1 MYWAI
6 YKYGYQPYTHPSE
19 ALPGNLD
26 LTTKVLNA
34 CVALQTWAQKKQTN
48 ILLNDDAVSMIDAII
63 GIAIGLI
70 VLVAVFS
77 LAPVIGFNIDAST
90 SIPAGSQWNAT
101 TNPDMTT
108 GNELW
113 TQNSTLLIL
122 ALMVSILGLVIYSI
136 MRIRDGSTGGQ

>member
-1 MYWAI
+1 
-6 YKYGYQPYTHPSE
+6 
-19 ALPGNLD
+19 
-26 LTTKVLNA
+26 
-34 CVALQTWAQKKQTN
+34 
-48 ILLNDDAVSMIDAII
+48 LNDDAASMIDAII

-90 SIPAGSQWNAT
+90 TIPAGSQWNST

-122 ALMVSILGLVIYSI
+122 ALMVSILGLVIFSI

>member
-1 MYWAI
+1 MGTDHILIHRRHY
-6 YKYGYQPYTHPSE
+6 PV
-19 ALPGNLD
+19 LD
-26 LTTKVLNA
+26 LATKALNA

-48 ILLNDDAVSMIDAII
+48 ILLNDDAASMIDAII

-77 LAPVIGFNIDAST
+77 LAPVIGFNIDEST
-90 SIPAGSQWNAT
+90 TIPAGSVWNAT